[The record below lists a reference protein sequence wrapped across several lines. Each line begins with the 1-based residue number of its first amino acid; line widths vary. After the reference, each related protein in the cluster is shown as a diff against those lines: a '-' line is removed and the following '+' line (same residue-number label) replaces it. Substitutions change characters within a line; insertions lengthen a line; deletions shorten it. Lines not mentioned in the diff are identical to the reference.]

1 MVLEIWSQFYAH
13 CLCNMKAVVGAFVVK
28 QVDLNILQI
37 CYWNSAFI
45 IICGESQDVT
55 TREKYPSE
63 TL

>member
-1 MVLEIWSQFYAH
+1 
-13 CLCNMKAVVGAFVVK
+13 MKAVVGAFVVK

-37 CYWNSAFI
+37 CYWNPAFI

-55 TREKYPSE
+55 AREKYPSE